1 MAYIHCIS
9 VYAINMPIAV
19 SATMY
24 YSVFSTTIFLLTLEY
39 AFSRAPINWYVH
51 ACSMGSKHII
61 NTVAKPLRGYIRKF
75 VIPWPNLYYCRRGMI
90 VCRLCNMGL
99 TTALSLLVSSYY
111 IFNIEYPFW
120 SRNIFWLVELLKFAC
135 IYIIICTHQQRLLN
149 L

>member
-1 MAYIHCIS
+1 MMAYIHCIS

-24 YSVFSTTIFLLTLEY
+24 YSVFSTIIFLLTLEY

-61 NTVAKPLRGYIRKF
+61 
-75 VIPWPNLYYCRRGMI
+75 RGMI

-120 SRNIFWLVELLKFAC
+120 SRNIF
-135 IYIIICTHQQRLLN
+135 
-149 L
+149 